1 MAATHLNTVLR
12 HLRNL
17 GAKDGAGRVHDCH
30 LLDRFITQRD
40 EAAFEALVAR
50 HGPMVQNVC
59 RHVLHD
65 QSAIEDAF
73 QATFLVLVRKASSI
87 RKGELLANWLYGVA
101 YRTAARAKVEAAR
114 RRVRESAAP
123 ARQQADPLDEITVRE
138 LFAVLEKEVYR
149 LPARMRAPLVLCYLE
164 GKTHT
169 DAARQLGC
177 SLATLDRRLGRARDL
192 LRTRLARHGLT
203 LSVALIPVILASGPA
218 SASVTTA
225 LAVSTVKAAALLAVG
240 QTPVGA
246 VSRQALLLAEGMVKT
261 MAVAK
266 TKLVALLLF
275 VLGVLGAGISLAG
288 YHQLAAQP
296 PPLPEAAL
304 AQPAD
309 GARPDAAPHQ
319 PSDIHGDP
327 LPPEAITRLGT
338 VRFRP
343 GGYIDS
349 IAFTPDGK
357 RLVSHNGSWTGSGVN
372 VWDPT
377 TGKELGRCAP
387 SANDLIV
394 AALLAPDGES
404 VVTLEY
410 LERKHFVRVRDL
422 ADLKVTRAF
431 PVGYMNSP
439 RLTPDGQWLIA
450 LAGNGDEV
458 TVEVWDLQ
466 EGKQVRSWN
475 AHKGHVWTIELSGDG
490 KTLATGGM
498 DKTIRLWDVATG
510 KLVREIDGSPNVIS
524 KVAVSR
530 DGTLVA
536 SLGSTEIK
544 HGAFTSFPWVNCIR
558 IWDAATGKELRQLH
572 MDAKGGQPS
581 PPAFSMVAFA
591 PDGKT
596 LLTAG
601 NDGACR
607 VWDAASGKER
617 RQIPLGTPGLT
628 TLAFTADSK
637 TVAVASNSIRLID
650 LATGK
655 DKLPALGPQ
664 HAVGALA
671 VAPDGRTAATINEGY
686 VQLWDATT
694 GRPRDR
700 IGAEGHGVA
709 VLCPSADGR
718 TLITT
723 GEDKTL
729 RVWDLP
735 SGKERRR
742 FDVPNIST
750 TGSALLSVTPDG
762 ATALLRNADNSLRVL
777 DSATGKERLTVP
789 GINEGIHLTALTPD
803 GRTLLVC
810 YGDHTAHVWDVDAG
824 KELRNF
830 EFVDATRPGDR
841 LLPPAPVGGTGR
853 GNKAWSYGA
862 AVSLDGRLI
871 AYGSQA
877 HYLAIHD
884 VAKGKAV
891 RLVENLP
898 PDGACPMA
906 FSPDG
911 HTLAWSGWRQPTIH
925 VLELATGKERQRF
938 DGHKGRV
945 TSLAFAADGRTLFSS
960 GDDTTA
966 LVWDLTGNHGAKA
979 QPLTTTDLPTCWSDL
994 ADSDAARAFQSMRRL
1009 CASPAET
1016 VAYLRTRLTPVAVV
1030 EEKRLT
1036 RLIADLD
1043 SGQFAVREKAARE
1056 LEQLDEAAAHA
1067 CRQALE
1073 GRPSAEVRRR
1083 LEALVEKQS
1092 RQKWDPSRER
1102 LRALR
1107 TLEVLEFLGT
1117 PEARQVLKSLGAGAP
1132 DARLTRDAKASLGR
1146 VDRRA
1151 TASP

>member
-1 MAATHLNTVLR
+1 
-12 HLRNL
+12 
-17 GAKDGAGRVHDCH
+17 VHDCH
-30 LLDRFITQRD
+30 LLDRFVTQRD

-65 QSAIEDAF
+65 RSAIEDAF

-114 RRVRESAAP
+114 RRVREGAAP
-123 ARQQADPLDEITVRE
+123 ARQQPDPLDEITVRE
-138 LFAVLEKEVYR
+138 LFAALEKEVYR
-149 LPARMRAPLVLCYLE
+149 LPTQYRAPLVLCYLE
-164 GKTHT
+164 SKTHT
-169 DAARQLGC
+169 DAALQLGC
-177 SLATLDRRLGRARDL
+177 SLATLDRRLARARDL

-203 LSVALIPVILASGPA
+203 LCVALISVLLAPGPA
-218 SASVTTA
+218 NACVTTA
-225 LAVSTVKAAALLAVG
+225 LAVSTVKAAALFAVG
-240 QTPVGA
+240 LKPVGA
-246 VSRQALLLAEGMVKT
+246 VSEQALLLAEGMVKT

-266 TKLVALLLF
+266 TKLAALLLF
-275 VLGVLGAGISLAG
+275 VLGVVGAGISLAG

-296 PPLPEAAL
+296 PPLPESAL
-304 AQPAD
+304 AQQAE
-309 GARPDAAPHQ
+309 GARPDAGLRQ

-338 VRFRP
+338 LRFRP

-357 RLVSHNGSWTGSGVN
+357 RLVSHTASWTGSGVTM
-372 VWDPT
+372 WDPA
-377 TGKELGRCAP
+377 TGKELRRCAP
-387 SANDLIV
+387 SGNDSIG
-394 AALLAPDGES
+394 AALLAHDGNS

-410 LERKHFVRVRDL
+410 LERKHFVRVRDV
-422 ADLKVTRAF
+422 ANLKVTHEF
-431 PVGYMNSP
+431 SVGPIRSP
-439 RLTPDGQWLIA
+439 RLTPDGKWLIA
-450 LAGNGDEV
+450 LAHDGHGNDIN
-458 TVEVWDLQ
+458 VEIWSLQ

-475 AHKGHVWTIELSGDG
+475 AHKGHVWTIELSADG

-498 DKTIRLWDVATG
+498 DKTIRLWDVDTG
-510 KLVREIDGSPNVIS
+510 KLLREIDGSPNVIS
-524 KVAVSR
+524 KVALSR
-530 DGTLVA
+530 DGALVA

-544 HGAFTSFPWVNCIR
+544 HATGSSFPWDHRIR
-558 IWDAATGKELRQLH
+558 IWNATKGKELCQLQ
-572 MDAKGGQPS
+572 MDAKAGQSS
-581 PPAFSMVAFA
+581 PPFFSMVAFA

-596 LLTAG
+596 LITAG
-601 NDGACR
+601 SDGVLR
-607 VWDAASGKER
+607 VWDPASGKEL
-617 RQIPLGTPGLT
+617 RQIPLGTRGLT
-628 TLAFTADSK
+628 TLAFTVDSK

-664 HAVGALA
+664 HAVGAQP

-686 VQLWDATT
+686 IQLWDATT

-700 IGAEGHGVA
+700 IGVEGHGVA
-709 VLCPSADGR
+709 ILCPSADGR
-718 TLITT
+718 TLITI

-729 RVWDLP
+729 RVWDVP

-742 FDVPNIST
+742 FDVPGISAAPS
-750 TGSALLSVTPDG
+750 GLLSVTPDG
-762 ATALLRNADNSLRVL
+762 ATVVAALNDSSLRVL
-777 DSATGKERLTVP
+777 DSATGKERLNVP
-789 GINEGIHLTALTPD
+789 GINEAIHRAALAPD
-803 GRTLLVC
+803 GRTLIVC
-810 YGDHTAHVWDVDAG
+810 YSDHTAHVWDVDAG
-824 KELRNF
+824 KELRHF
-830 EFVDATRPGDR
+830 EFVDATRPGDP
-841 LLPPAPVGGTGR
+841 LLPPAPVGGGGR
-853 GNKAWSYGA
+853 GNKSWSYSA
-862 AVSLDGRLI
+862 AVSHDGRLI

-884 VAKGKAV
+884 IVTGKAV
-891 RLVENLP
+891 RLVDNLP

-911 HTLAWSGWRQPTIH
+911 RTLAWSGWRQPTIH

-960 GDDTTA
+960 GEDTTA
-966 LVWDLTGNHGAKA
+966 LVWDLSGKLGAKTEA
-979 QPLTTTDLPTCWSDL
+979 LAATDLDACWRDL
-994 ADSDAARAFQSMRRL
+994 ASDDAARAFLSMRRL
-1009 CASPAET
+1009 NASPAAA
-1016 VAYLRTRLTPVAVV
+1016 VAHLRTRVTPVAVV
-1030 EEKRLT
+1030 EEKRLA

-1043 SGQFAVREKAARE
+1043 SEQFAVREKAAKE

-1083 LEALVEKQS
+1083 LEALLEKQS
-1092 RQKWDPSRER
+1092 RQEWDPSRER
-1102 LRALR
+1102 LHALR
-1107 TLEVLEFLGT
+1107 ALEVLELLAT
-1117 PEARQVLKSLGAGAP
+1117 PDARQMLQSLTAGAP
-1132 DARLTRDAKASLGR
+1132 EARLTRDAKASLGR
-1146 VDRRA
+1146 VGRRA